1 MRAVTGLPH
10 QLLSQ
15 NVRSEPLQRHHRA
28 LHCILLPSA
37 LPNHSLCY
45 AFCRSGRCKR
55 VTLAPKHRLLSLW
68 EEEYS
73 FIVPLIQ
80 AHSDPTSA
88 RNTVEQSQDHTVRH
102 QSLCKS
108 PRWHKHKKKKKLLM
122 ACTFAS
128 RPGLWPFSVNPFASL
143 LQQHWEHFLKTYCNS
158 KSFFHLLHFSIC
170 APAAAQLGEEAA
182 VAHCN
187 TRFWARLFK
196 LGSFWQNP
204 PKESN
209 GMCSHAGSSRGTKTS
224 ERQRRGWGAAS
235 SWGRAGT
242 HREVQPE
249 VGIYAFFRCF

>member
-45 AFCRSGRCKR
+45 AFCRSRRCKR

-73 FIVPLIQ
+73 FTVPLIQ

-108 PRWHKHKKKKKLLM
+108 PRWHKHKKKKVANGMHICFKARSVALQCESICFSPAAALR
-122 ACTFAS
+122 TF
-128 RPGLWPFSVNPFASL
+128 LKNL
-143 LQQHWEHFLKTYCNS
+143 LQQ
-158 KSFFHLLHFSIC
+158 
-170 APAAAQLGEEAA
+170 
-182 VAHCN
+182 
-187 TRFWARLFK
+187 
-196 LGSFWQNP
+196 
-204 PKESN
+204 
-209 GMCSHAGSSRGTKTS
+209 
-224 ERQRRGWGAAS
+224 
-235 SWGRAGT
+235 
-242 HREVQPE
+242 
-249 VGIYAFFRCF
+249 